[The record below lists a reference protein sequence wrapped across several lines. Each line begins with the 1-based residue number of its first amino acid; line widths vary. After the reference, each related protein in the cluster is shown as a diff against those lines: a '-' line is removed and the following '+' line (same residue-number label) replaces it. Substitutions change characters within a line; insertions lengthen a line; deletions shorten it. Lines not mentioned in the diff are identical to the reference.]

1 MIQLGQTM
9 EVEINNLI
17 ASWNPIK
24 TVLAPT
30 VESLVNYLK
39 IYKDYSNN
47 FKKADKII
55 QELKHQPNYNNIVKI
70 YNVEDY
76 LIKPVQR
83 PLQYKLFLIDY
94 IKLLPPKHI
103 DK

>member
-9 EVEINNLI
+9 ETEINNLI
-17 ASWNPIK
+17 VSWNPIK

-30 VESLVNYLK
+30 VESFVNYLK

-55 QELKHQPNYNNIVKI
+55 Q
-70 YNVEDY
+70 
-76 LIKPVQR
+76 
-83 PLQYKLFLIDY
+83 
-94 IKLLPPKHI
+94 
-103 DK
+103 